1 MKIITSY
8 IFLIMCL
15 PVVARVSNDFSLD
28 TLRSNMVT
36 NHVNIVTNKNLTF
49 KVPTSEII
57 NGLSVDGTIFKKEAK
72 HLLRIILK
80 DIYGKEY
87 LIMESYNE
95 IYDESNDVFSNYC
108 EETAYINNVKPDSI
122 LIIAIGVNLRI
133 DNIRYT
139 INNNNLLLGQ
149 NSFDKE
155 VPGKIRKRQVEEISR
170 RINTY
175 NHTHDKLW
183 RADVTPL
190 SLKKYEDKKRILG
203 FDDNT
208 CTEGIEYYAEGIIEL
223 GDINDRG
230 KAIESRTNFVE
241 SFDWRNR
248 HGKNWITS
256 NKDQMDSGFCCAFT
270 AVATV
275 EALARLYYNQ
285 LINFDLSEQEA
296 ACCNGNSNPWNG
308 MFLSQ
313 PLKYIRD
320 YGVCDEIAYPF
331 VNDPLESLY
340 CRSSTITPNEL
351 IKIGGYTSV
360 TKDEDSMKSALINHG
375 PLASSVN
382 YWGYNSN
389 QSIFNISHAM
399 SIVGYGQLHEGDTI
413 FHWIDNNGFMNG
425 AYTVNP
431 GDPRIG
437 MTYWIYK
444 NSYGTD
450 YDTALNGYMHI
461 IHYNYSNSV
470 MDAYYC
476 LPSITSM
483 NYSDSNIVCEDAD
496 GDGYYFWGIGPKPSW
511 CPSWVPNIPDGND
524 NNSSKGLMDQNGN
537 LESLSTNNTYTVS
550 GNVTYTSN
558 QTLKCN
564 IRIPSNTSLTIK
576 NTLNLFGRVKIY
588 IESNGQLI
596 IDGGVV
602 TNADINMSSGG
613 KITLKNGG
621 IIVIQTGKDFIVPTG
636 ATLDTEEGK
645 IIRSNDF

>member
-1 MKIITSY
+1 MKKILPI
-8 IFLIMCL
+8 IFLMMCL
-15 PVVARVSNDFSLD
+15 PMVAKVCDSFSLD
-28 TLRSNMVT
+28 TLRNNMVIS
-36 NHVNIVTNKNLTF
+36 HVNIVTNKNVAF
-49 KVPTSEII
+49 KVPTNEII
-57 NGLSVDGTIFKKEAK
+57 NGLSVDGTFLKIEAK

-95 IYDESNDVFSNYC
+95 IYDENNDVFSNYC

-122 LIIAIGVNLRI
+122 LIIARGVNLRI
-133 DNIRYT
+133 DNIRY
-139 INNNNLLLGQ
+139 IISNNNIQLGQ
-149 NSFDKE
+149 DFFDKE
-155 VPGKIRKRQVEEISR
+155 VSGTTRKSQVEEISR

-175 NHTHDKLW
+175 NHNHDKLW

-190 SLKKYEDKKRILG
+190 SLKSYEDKKRILG
-203 FDDNT
+203 FDNNT

-223 GDINDRG
+223 GNINDKER
-230 KAIESRTNFVE
+230 AIESRTNFVE
-241 SFDWRNR
+241 SFDWRDR

-256 NKDQMDSGFCCAFT
+256 NKDQEDSGFCCAFT

-296 ACCNGNSNPWNG
+296 ACCNGNSNPWDG

-331 VNDPLESLY
+331 VNDSLESLY

-375 PLASSVN
+375 PLASTIN
-382 YWGYNSN
+382 YWGDNPD
-389 QSIFNISHAM
+389 QSKRHAM

-413 FHWIDNNGFMNG
+413 YHWIENDGFMNG
-425 AYTVNP
+425 TYTVNP

-437 MTYWIYK
+437 KTYWIYK
-444 NSYGTD
+444 NSYGTN

-461 IHYNYSNSV
+461 IHYNYPRSV
-470 MDAYYC
+470 MNAYYC
-476 LPSITSM
+476 SPSIISM
-483 NYSDSNIVCEDAD
+483 NYSDSDIVCEDAD

-524 NNSSKGLMDQNGN
+524 SNSSKGLMDQYGN
-537 LESLSTNNTYTVS
+537 LESLSSNNTYTVS
-550 GNVTYTSN
+550 GNVTYTSS

-596 IDGGVV
+596 VDGGVV
-602 TNADINMSSGG
+602 TNADISISSGG
-613 KITLKNGG
+613 KIILKNGG
-621 IIVIQTGKDFIVPTG
+621 IIVMQTGKDFIVPTG
-636 ATLDTEEGK
+636 ATFDADEGK